1 MIYEGPWRFVRDDDG
16 HTLYRGR
23 RMAGCDKT
31 LKILTDPSGLY
42 SGDII
47 AVPPYEEALL
57 DQASALL

>member
-1 MIYEGPWRFVRDDDG
+1 
-16 HTLYRGR
+16 
-23 RMAGCDKT
+23 MAGCDKT